1 MAESEAIAAALL
13 ALGWTRATDAADCD
27 VAILNTCTV
36 TGEADAKNRKAL
48 RTLLRAGKAAI
59 IVTGCAVNIDTA
71 RYADVDPRI
80 SCEHDKE
87 RIPALAVRLARDTAA
102 VSTAISDQT
111 TMERSDSGFRTRV
124 DLKIQDGCDNA
135 CSYCI
140 VHVAR
145 GPARSVP
152 AATVISR
159 ARTLADAGTRELVLV
174 GIDLAAY
181 RDADIDLARL
191 VTLLQEKTDIG
202 RVRVSSVEPQ
212 SVTPTLVDVLAH
224 SEGRLCRHLHL
235 CLQSGSDKVLREM
248 NRRYDADAFCALANR
263 LHEAV
268 PRIALSTD
276 VIVGFPGETEDDF
289 ARTCKLVEH
298 CGFMRLHVFRY
309 SKRPGTPAAIR
320 DDQVDRKIKA
330 ARSQTLIDLGR
341 RLALS
346 DMERRLGTIEEV
358 VIERPGIGTS
368 ESYHAVACDT
378 ALPVGALV
386 EVEFNDIDTDNM
398 RLVGR

>member
-13 ALGWTRATDAADCD
+13 ALGWTRTTDAAGCD

-59 IVTGCAVNIDTA
+59 IVTGCAVNIDAA
-71 RYADVDPRI
+71 RYADIDSRI
-80 SCEHDKE
+80 ICEHDKE
-87 RIPALAVRLARDTAA
+87 RIPALAVRLVRDTAA
-102 VSTAISDQT
+102 VSAALSDQT

-212 SVTPTLVDVLAH
+212 SVTPTLVDALAH
-224 SEGRLCRHLHL
+224 SGGRLCRHLHL

-248 NRRYDADAFCALANR
+248 NRRYDTDAFCALTNR

-289 ARTCKLVEH
+289 ARTCKLVER

-320 DDQVDRKIKA
+320 DDQVDPKIKA
-330 ARSQTLIDLGR
+330 ARSQILIDLGR

-386 EVEFNDIDTDNM
+386 EVEFSDIDTDTM
-398 RLVGR
+398 RLIGR

>member
-13 ALGWTRATDAADCD
+13 TLGWTRATDAAGCD

-80 SCEHDKE
+80 ICEHDKE
-87 RIPALAVRLARDTAA
+87 RIP
-102 VSTAISDQT
+102 
-111 TMERSDSGFRTRV
+111 
-124 DLKIQDGCDNA
+124 
-135 CSYCI
+135 
-140 VHVAR
+140 
-145 GPARSVP
+145 
-152 AATVISR
+152 
-159 ARTLADAGTRELVLV
+159 
-174 GIDLAAY
+174 
-181 RDADIDLARL
+181 
-191 VTLLQEKTDIG
+191 
-202 RVRVSSVEPQ
+202 
-212 SVTPTLVDVLAH
+212 
-224 SEGRLCRHLHL
+224 
-235 CLQSGSDKVLREM
+235 
-248 NRRYDADAFCALANR
+248 ALANR

-289 ARTCKLVEH
+289 ARTCKLVER

-320 DDQVDRKIKA
+320 DDQVDPKVKA
-330 ARSQTLIDLGR
+330 ARSQILIDLGR

-378 ALPVGALV
+378 ALPVGALA
-386 EVEFNDIDTDNM
+386 EVEFNDIDTDTM
-398 RLVGR
+398 RLIGR

>member
-320 DDQVDRKIKA
+320 DDQVDPKVKT
-330 ARSQTLIDLGR
+330 ARSQTLIELGR

-386 EVEFNDIDTDNM
+386 EVEFNDIDTDTM
-398 RLVGR
+398 RLIGR

>member
-320 DDQVDRKIKA
+320 DDQVDPKIKA

-378 ALPVGALV
+378 VLPVGALV
-386 EVEFNDIDTDNM
+386 EVEFNDIDTDTM
-398 RLVGR
+398 RLIGR

>member
-13 ALGWTRATDAADCD
+13 ALGWTCATDAADCD

-320 DDQVDRKIKA
+320 DDQVDPKIKA

-386 EVEFNDIDTDNM
+386 EVEFNDIDTDTM
-398 RLVGR
+398 RLIGR

>member
-59 IVTGCAVNIDTA
+59 IVTGCAVNIDAA

-80 SCEHDKE
+80 ICEHDKE
-87 RIPALAVRLARDTAA
+87 RIPALAVRLTRDTAA

-224 SEGRLCRHLHL
+224 SGGRLCRHLHL

-248 NRRYDADAFCALANR
+248 NRRYDADAFCTLANR

-289 ARTCKLVEH
+289 ARTCKLVER

-309 SKRPGTPAAIR
+309 SKRPGTPAASR
-320 DDQVDRKIKA
+320 DDQVDPKVKA
-330 ARSQTLIDLGR
+330 ARSQTLIELGR
-341 RLALS
+341 RLTLS

-386 EVEFNDIDTDNM
+386 EVEFNDIDTDTM
-398 RLVGR
+398 RLIGR

>member
-48 RTLLRAGKAAI
+48 RTLLRAGNAAI

-102 VSTAISDQT
+102 VSAALSDQT

-248 NRRYDADAFCALANR
+248 NRRYDADAFCALTNR

-289 ARTCKLVEH
+289 ARTCKLVER

-320 DDQVDRKIKA
+320 DDQVDPKVKA

-386 EVEFNDIDTDNM
+386 EVEFSDIDTDTM
-398 RLVGR
+398 RLIGR

>member
-71 RYADVDPRI
+71 RYADIDPRI

-124 DLKIQDGCDNA
+124 ALKIQDGCDNA

-320 DDQVDRKIKA
+320 DDQVDPKIKA
-330 ARSQTLIDLGR
+330 TRSQTLIDLGR

-386 EVEFNDIDTDNM
+386 EVEFNDIDTDTM
-398 RLVGR
+398 RLIGR

>member
-111 TMERSDSGFRTRV
+111 TMDRSDSGFRTRV

-289 ARTCKLVEH
+289 ARTCKLVER

-320 DDQVDRKIKA
+320 DDQVDPKIKA
-330 ARSQTLIDLGR
+330 ARSQILIDLGR
-341 RLALS
+341 HLALS

-386 EVEFNDIDTDNM
+386 EVEFSDIDTDTM
-398 RLVGR
+398 RLIGR

>member
-102 VSTAISDQT
+102 VSAALSDQT

-320 DDQVDRKIKA
+320 DDQVDPKIKA

-386 EVEFNDIDTDNM
+386 EVEFNDIDTDTM
-398 RLVGR
+398 RLIGR

>member
-320 DDQVDRKIKA
+320 DDQVDPKIKA
-330 ARSQTLIDLGR
+330 ARSQTLIELGR
-341 RLALS
+341 RLTLS

>member
-320 DDQVDRKIKA
+320 DGQVDPKIKA

>member
-36 TGEADAKNRKAL
+36 TGEADAKNRKVL

-59 IVTGCAVNIDTA
+59 IVTGCAVNIAAA
-71 RYADVDPRI
+71 RYADIDPRI
-80 SCEHDKE
+80 ICEHDKE
-87 RIPALAVRLARDTAA
+87 RIPALAVRLTRDTAA

-124 DLKIQDGCDNA
+124 DLKIQDGCDNT

-289 ARTCKLVEH
+289 ARTCKLVER

-320 DDQVDRKIKA
+320 DDQVDPKVKA

-386 EVEFNDIDTDNM
+386 EVEFSDIDTDTM

>member
-320 DDQVDRKIKA
+320 DDQVDPKIKA

-378 ALPVGALV
+378 ALPIGALV

>member
-102 VSTAISDQT
+102 VSAALSDQT

-212 SVTPTLVDVLAH
+212 SVTPTLVDALAH
-224 SEGRLCRHLHL
+224 SGGRLCRHLHL

-320 DDQVDRKIKA
+320 DDQVDPKIKA

-386 EVEFNDIDTDNM
+386 EVEFNDIDTDTM

>member
-181 RDADIDLARL
+181 RNADIDLARL

-320 DDQVDRKIKA
+320 DDQVDPKIKA

>member
-289 ARTCKLVEH
+289 ARTCKLVER

-309 SKRPGTPAAIR
+309 SKRPGTPAASR
-320 DDQVDRKIKA
+320 DDQVDPKVKA
-330 ARSQTLIDLGR
+330 ARSQTLIELGR
-341 RLALS
+341 RLTLS

-378 ALPVGALV
+378 VLPVGALV
-386 EVEFNDIDTDNM
+386 EVEFNDIDTDTM
-398 RLVGR
+398 RLIGR

>member
-224 SEGRLCRHLHL
+224 SGGRLCRHLHL

-320 DDQVDRKIKA
+320 DDQVDPKVKA
-330 ARSQTLIDLGR
+330 ARSQTLIELGR
-341 RLALS
+341 RLTLS

>member
-87 RIPALAVRLARDTAA
+87 RIPAFAVRLARDTAA

-320 DDQVDRKIKA
+320 DDQVDPKVKT
-330 ARSQTLIDLGR
+330 ARSQTLIELGR

-386 EVEFNDIDTDNM
+386 EVEFNDIDTDTM

>member
-87 RIPALAVRLARDTAA
+87 RIPALAVRLTRDTAA

-320 DDQVDRKIKA
+320 DDQVDPKIKA

>member
-320 DDQVDRKIKA
+320 DDQVDPKVKT
-330 ARSQTLIDLGR
+330 ARSQTLIELGR

-386 EVEFNDIDTDNM
+386 EVEFNDIDTDTM

>member
-13 ALGWTRATDAADCD
+13 TLGWTRATDAAGCD

-80 SCEHDKE
+80 ICEHDKE
-87 RIPALAVRLARDTAA
+87 RIPALAVRLTRDTAA

-224 SEGRLCRHLHL
+224 SGGRLCRHLHL

-289 ARTCKLVEH
+289 ARTCKLVER

-320 DDQVDRKIKA
+320 DDQVDPKVKA
-330 ARSQTLIDLGR
+330 ARSQILIDLGR

-378 ALPVGALV
+378 ALPVGALA
-386 EVEFNDIDTDNM
+386 EVEFNDIDTDTM
-398 RLVGR
+398 RLIGR

>member
-87 RIPALAVRLARDTAA
+87 RIPALAVRLVRDTAA
-102 VSTAISDQT
+102 VSAALSDQT

-248 NRRYDADAFCALANR
+248 NRRYDADAFCALTNR

-320 DDQVDRKIKA
+320 DDQVDPKIKA

>member
-1 MAESEAIAAALL
+1 M
-13 ALGWTRATDAADCD
+13 
-27 VAILNTCTV
+27 
-36 TGEADAKNRKAL
+36 
-48 RTLLRAGKAAI
+48 
-59 IVTGCAVNIDTA
+59 TGCAVNIDAA
-71 RYADVDPRI
+71 RYADIDPRI
-80 SCEHDKE
+80 ICEHDKE
-87 RIPALAVRLARDTAA
+87 RIPALAVRLVRDTAA
-102 VSTAISDQT
+102 VSTALFDQT
-111 TMERSDSGFRTRV
+111 AMERSDSGFRTRV

-181 RDADIDLARL
+181 RDADIDLAQL

-224 SEGRLCRHLHL
+224 SGGRLCRHLHL

-248 NRRYDADAFCALANR
+248 NRRYDADAFCTLANR

-289 ARTCKLVEH
+289 ARTCKLVER

-320 DDQVDRKIKA
+320 DDQVDPKVKA
-330 ARSQTLIDLGR
+330 ARSQTLIELGR
-341 RLALS
+341 RLTLS

-386 EVEFNDIDTDNM
+386 EVEFNDIDTDTM
-398 RLVGR
+398 RLIGR